1 MNNNHQS
8 VSKERKPRST
18 LSELDK
24 KMFINIMR
32 TGEGGKFWSQ
42 IVESKG
48 KSTNS
53 SRHDLWQNVAKI
65 FSEATGRQF
74 DSKQVKE
81 MWHRMKKTPS
91 LSMTKSLRQLV
102 QRLVVV

>member
-1 MNNNHQS
+1 MNNYLQS

-24 KMFINIMR
+24 KMFMNIMK

-53 SRHDLWQNVAKI
+53 ARHDLWQNVAKL
-65 FSEATGRQF
+65 FSEATG
-74 DSKQVKE
+74 
-81 MWHRMKKTPS
+81 
-91 LSMTKSLRQLV
+91 
-102 QRLVVV
+102 